1 MTHLH
6 RTLII
11 PSGQVTALQNK
22 LKTEDHPGLDG
33 MFTTPMSADGT
44 PPATHYVSSGPLSQ
58 AESDFLDANLPK
70 PFLGNDEGEEP
81 FAMFER
87 VNLQIIN
94 LMSV

>member
-1 MTHLH
+1 MTYLH

-33 MFTTPMSADGT
+33 MFTTPMSASGNL
-44 PPATHYVSSGPLSQ
+44 PATHYVSSGHLSQ

-70 PFLGNDEGEEP
+70 PFLGNDDGEGP

-87 VNLQIIN
+87 IGLKIISPP
-94 LMSV
+94 M